1 MIRFRST
8 RCRYICALL
17 TIFLL
22 ASDAAYLSADELIW
36 TVAGTSP
43 PRGVQRLNL
52 ETLQPSDVYVTDS
65 DFAWSMAID
74 EVGGYVYWTA
84 TMGGDMKVMRK
95 RLCGAGAPEPILSS
109 GPGNFFSD
117 IAIDSENQTLYWTSV
132 NAGRRVARSDLDGS
146 NIETVSLATSNAF
159 GINVDSVNEKL
170 YWLDS
175 GTRAVVEANLDG
187 SGQRNL
193 ASFSLEPLDIAFNPT
208 THELYWSEH
217 KYEFI
222 GQLWTF
228 FPGEGRIMKVNV
240 DTLEVSTVITG
251 LDRPNTITIDAAG
264 ETLYWGDAHTDQI
277 YRATIAGD
285 DIESIFTF
293 VNESSINYLSGMTD
307 LHFREIPEPSCA
319 FLCFAGY
326 LGVVVAGRK
335 R

>member
-8 RCRYICALL
+8 PRRCLSAHLA
-17 TIFLL
+17 IFLL
-22 ASDAAYLSADELIW
+22 AADAAYSSADELIW

-43 PRGVQRLNL
+43 PRGVQRLDL

-65 DFAWSMAID
+65 DSAWSMSID

-95 RLCGAGAPEPILSS
+95 RLYGAGAPEPVLSS
-109 GPGNFFSD
+109 GPGNYFSG

-159 GINVDSVNEKL
+159 GINVDSVNDKL
-170 YWLDS
+170 YWIDS
-175 GTRAVVEANLDG
+175 GTRAIVESDLDG

-193 ASFSLEPLDIAFNPT
+193 TSLSREPLDIAFDAT
-208 THELYWSEH
+208 ARELYWSEC
-217 KYEFI
+217 KDEFI

-264 ETLYWGDAHTDQI
+264 ETLYWGDAHTDQV
-277 YRATIAGD
+277 YRATMAGD

-319 FLCFAGY
+319 LLCCAGY
-326 LGVVVAGRK
+326 LGVIVAR
-335 R
+335 RNR